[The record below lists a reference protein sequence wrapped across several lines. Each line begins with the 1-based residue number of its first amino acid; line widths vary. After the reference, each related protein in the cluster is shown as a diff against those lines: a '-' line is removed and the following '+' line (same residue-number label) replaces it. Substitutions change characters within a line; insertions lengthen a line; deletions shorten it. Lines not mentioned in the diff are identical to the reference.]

1 MSAVI
6 KLSAAATSEF
16 WEVPIL
22 FEDEHLLALNKP
34 AGLLTSPDRY
44 DLQRPSLMNLLH
56 AGIAQAK
63 PWAKQRGLAYLMNA
77 HRPDFETTGVL
88 LLAKSKPILIALAN
102 LFSAE
107 KPDRV
112 YVALA
117 HGTPVQERFE
127 AGARLAPHPARPGVM
142 RADEKQGKRSR
153 TEFEVLEKYSG
164 YTLMKCR
171 PLTERTHQIR
181 VHLRRAGLP
190 IVGDAL
196 YGGSPLLLSRLK
208 SEYRLKP
215 DRVERPLI
223 SSTALHAEQLS
234 LPHPVTGAT
243 VSVAAPWPRDL
254 SVAVKYLRRYAA
266 LSGQTQ
272 PLS

>member
-6 KLSAAATSEF
+6 KLSAAVTNEF
-16 WEVPIL
+16 WEIPVL

-44 DLQRPSLMNLLH
+44 DPQRPSLINLLH
-56 AGIAQAK
+56 AGIAQGK

-77 HRPDFETTGVL
+77 HRPDRETTGIL
-88 LLAKSKPILIALAN
+88 LLAKNKPVLIALAN

-107 KPDRV
+107 KPDRIC
-112 YVALA
+112 VALV
-117 HGTPVQERFE
+117 HGTPPQPQFE
-127 AGARLAPHPARPGVM
+127 VNVRLAPHPVRPGVM
-142 RADEKQGKRSR
+142 RVDEKQGKRAR
-153 TEFEVLEKYSG
+153 TVFEVLEKFSG
-164 YTLMKCR
+164 YTLVKCR
-171 PLTERTHQIR
+171 PLTERPHQIR
-181 VHLRRAGLP
+181 VHLRRAGFP

-243 VSVAAPWPRDL
+243 VSITAPWPRDL
-254 SVAVKYLRRYAA
+254 TVAVKYLRRYA
-266 LSGQTQ
+266 L
-272 PLS
+272 